1 MLLITNGTIMDP
13 KTQFEGKEDLLISDD
28 GKFLGHAP
36 HGELTADRVIDASG
50 CIVAPGLVDTHS
62 HFRDPGFTYKED
74 LHTGSLAAAAG
85 GYTTVILMANT
96 KPPVDSVETLADIL
110 SRGKKEAIHIFS
122 AANVTRG
129 MGGREINDL
138 EALARAGAPVFTDDG
153 KPILDEAVFRA
164 ALEKADALGIPVSLH
179 EEDPQY
185 IRENGINAGSRAALE
200 LHITG
205 SDRMAEISMVERDTR
220 IAADLG
226 ARLLIQHISTK
237 EGVELVRR
245 ARARNPRI
253 HAEATPQH
261 FSLTEDAVLAAGSLA
276 KVNPPLRTEED
287 RLAIIHG
294 LQDGTIDIIATD
306 HAPHSAREKSVTPLW
321 KAPSGMIG
329 LETAL
334 SLSIQKLVESGYLT
348 MMEMLALL
356 TCNPADYYHLPAGTL
371 APGACADVVIF
382 DPSAHRRITENS
394 FHSKSNN
401 SPFIGEELP
410 GVVRCTLAS
419 GRVIYQ
425 EDGFCG
431 IRVL

>member
-1 MLLITNGTIMDP
+1 MLLIANGTIIDP
-13 KTQFEGKEDLLISDD
+13 GTKFEGKEGLLIGDD
-28 GKFLGHAP
+28 GTILGHAP
-36 HGELTADRVIDASG
+36 HGELTASCILDASG

-96 KPPVDSVETLADIL
+96 NPPVDSVAILTDIL
-110 SRGKKEAIHIFS
+110 TRGKREAIHIFS
-122 AANVTRG
+122 AANVTSG
-129 MGGREINDL
+129 MSGREVNDL
-138 EALARAGAPVFTDDG
+138 AALAHAGASVFTDDG
-153 KPILDEAVFRA
+153 KPILDEAVFRV
-164 ALEKADALGIPVSLH
+164 ALEKANALGIPVSLH
-179 EEDPQY
+179 EEDPRY
-185 IRENGINAGSRAALE
+185 IRENGINAGSKAALS
-200 LHITG
+200 LQITG
-205 SDRMAEISMVERDTR
+205 SDRLAEISMVERDTR
-220 IAADLG
+220 IAEELG

-237 EGVELVRR
+237 EGVDLVRR
-245 ARARNPRI
+245 ARAQNPRI
-253 HAEATPQH
+253 HAEATPHH
-261 FSLTEDAVLAAGSLA
+261 FSLTDDAVLTAGSLA

-306 HAPHSAREKSVTPLW
+306 HAPHRAEEKSVTPLW

-334 SLSIQKLVESGYLT
+334 SLSIQKLVEPGYLS

-356 TCNPADYYHLPAGTL
+356 TCNPANYYQLPAGTL
-371 APGACADVVIF
+371 ASGACADIVIF
-382 DPSAHRRITENS
+382 DPTAHRTVTEDS
-394 FHSKSNN
+394 FHSKSHN

-425 EDGFCG
+425 SDGFCG
-431 IRVL
+431 IKGK